1 MTKLPHEV
9 EEALFD
15 LLCAMFDSEKKKDY
29 KKIIAQDIAN
39 RDGYHKKYILPI
51 YKMIKPILDGKEDL
65 VWKYI
70 DWEKLKKIK

>member
-39 RDGYHKKYILPI
+39 RNGYHKKYIYEI

-70 DWEKLKKIK
+70 DWGKLKKIK